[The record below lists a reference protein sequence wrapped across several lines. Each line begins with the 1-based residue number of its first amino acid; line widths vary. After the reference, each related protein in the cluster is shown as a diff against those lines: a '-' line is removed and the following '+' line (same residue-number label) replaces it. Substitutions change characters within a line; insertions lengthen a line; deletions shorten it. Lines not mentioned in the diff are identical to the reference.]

1 MTMTPQNINVNA
13 YIRSHDVR
21 IEEIRIISHN
31 GLDINISEHFQF
43 VEFLEDMFSSNLTGR
58 MTIIDGTN
66 LPNTLKLSGQEM
78 LLITFNTPNLEPIST
93 GFIID
98 RISER
103 LPLRNQQS
111 QMYDI
116 YFVFPSFIN
125 NIRNRV
131 NKSYTGPISETVKD
145 IFKNNINSYQGENS
159 IELFTESTLGNFPVI
174 IPNWRPIPAINWLA
188 KRATSALHRIKS
200 DYVFFQDLDGFRFMS
215 LTTLKT
221 SPAVEIYESSP
232 VRSSYTRKN
241 PDEPTDFDIQARNI
255 EKLII
260 GGYDKS
266 KEVMDG
272 MYASKMIIHDITSK
286 TISTNQ
292 YMYPREFDTEL
303 SLNGHPLSSPWADM
317 YSPYMDS
324 KQYLIP
330 RHSGMYGGVV
340 ELENGLEVIQY
351 ADSDNSELWMQSHD
365 SNINQLNSSFIEIV
379 VQGDT
384 NRRVGDKV
392 IVNITDHSLN
402 NTDDAMDNTDTT
414 LSGNY
419 LITKIKHTLSF
430 GGGHEM
436 QMRLNKDSFMEPLP
450 SSWEY
455 EFLDSSV
462 TPIDKVLL

>member
-159 IELFTESTLGNFPVI
+159 IELFTESTLGN
-174 IPNWRPIPAINWLA
+174 
-188 KRATSALHRIKS
+188 
-200 DYVFFQDLDGFRFMS
+200 
-215 LTTLKT
+215 
-221 SPAVEIYESSP
+221 
-232 VRSSYTRKN
+232 
-241 PDEPTDFDIQARNI
+241 
-255 EKLII
+255 
-260 GGYDKS
+260 
-266 KEVMDG
+266 
-272 MYASKMIIHDITSK
+272 
-286 TISTNQ
+286 
-292 YMYPREFDTEL
+292 
-303 SLNGHPLSSPWADM
+303 
-317 YSPYMDS
+317 
-324 KQYLIP
+324 
-330 RHSGMYGGVV
+330 
-340 ELENGLEVIQY
+340 
-351 ADSDNSELWMQSHD
+351 
-365 SNINQLNSSFIEIV
+365 
-379 VQGDT
+379 
-384 NRRVGDKV
+384 
-392 IVNITDHSLN
+392 
-402 NTDDAMDNTDTT
+402 
-414 LSGNY
+414 
-419 LITKIKHTLSF
+419 
-430 GGGHEM
+430 
-436 QMRLNKDSFMEPLP
+436 
-450 SSWEY
+450 
-455 EFLDSSV
+455 
-462 TPIDKVLL
+462 